1 MRENVYQGK
10 LIRKLNKIYP
20 EAVVIRNDPS
30 WIQGIPDILIL
41 FRHRWA
47 ALEIKA
53 AHDSPDQPNQPYWV
67 ARLNDMSFSAFIFPE
82 NEESILYQLEIFFL
96 M

>member
-10 LIRKLNKIYP
+10 LIRTLNALWP
-20 EAVVIRNDPS
+20 DAVVIRNDPS

-47 ALEIKA
+47 ALEIKTSA
-53 AHDSPDQPNQPYWV
+53 DAREQPNQGYWV
-67 ARLNDMSFSAFIFPE
+67 DRLNDMSFSAFIYPA
-82 NEESILYQLEIFFL
+82 NEEAILYQLRIFFT